1 MVTCWSPYAQTTNSG
16 PTPPKPQHPSPSPSP
31 PTAHTQAERAPGTP
45 LPRKSLPNRRNCAI
59 RPKRDLQTLDGPQTK
74 TIMEVGTPGAIT
86 KAATVK
92 SFLHLSYKFF
102 VTLWQCL
109 LTYFMRQTLTDDF
122 LGYTKIWIACFLYL
136 KSSPV
141 LFEKISSFVC
151 MLFKNEY

>member
-16 PTPPKPQHPSPSPSP
+16 PTPPKPQHPSPSP

-102 VTLWQCL
+102 VTL
-109 LTYFMRQTLTDDF
+109 
-122 LGYTKIWIACFLYL
+122 
-136 KSSPV
+136 
-141 LFEKISSFVC
+141 
-151 MLFKNEY
+151 

>member
-1 MVTCWSPYAQTTNSG
+1 MRKQQIADRHHPNHS
-16 PTPPKPQHPSPSPSP
+16 TPPP

-74 TIMEVGTPGAIT
+74 TNMEVGTPGTIT
-86 KAATVK
+86 KAATLK